1 MGTRVLGCAAQHVLN
16 LVPFRARG
24 GGWQAALLI
33 LLIVGSAWSVDEYYV
48 YDRQTNSY
56 VVRLYP
62 MRGGLR
68 ADVWPRLIMA
78 ASVIILASMCRWRS
92 SR

>member
-1 MGTRVLGCAAQHVLN
+1 MQHVLN
-16 LVPFRARG
+16 LVPFGARG
-24 GGWQAALLI
+24 DGWQAALVI
-33 LLIVGSAWSVDEYYV
+33 LLIGGSAWSVDEYYV

-62 MRGGLR
+62 MRGGLQ
-68 ADVWPRLIMA
+68 ADAWPRLIMA
-78 ASVIILASMCRWRS
+78 VSVMALASMCRWRS

>member
-1 MGTRVLGCAAQHVLN
+1 MV
-16 LVPFRARG
+16 
-24 GGWQAALLI
+24 I

-62 MRGGLR
+62 MHAGLR
-68 ADVWPRLIMA
+68 TDA
-78 ASVIILASMCRWRS
+78 
-92 SR
+92 